1 MNKNILYKKDLVSVI
16 IPLYNSANYI
26 TPTIKSVLS
35 QTYQNFEIILVDD
48 YSKDNTF
55 DVVSE
60 FTKKDNRIKYFKQPV
75 NKGAAEARNRG
86 MDEATGQYIAFLDSD
101 DLWNQDKLEKQLS
114 FMKERN
120 ASFVYCAYDWVD
132 ENENLI
138 KGKVKIKSQVEYK
151 DLLTKT
157 LISTPTVIFDRYI
170 LGDVRMP
177 LRRTGQDYAF
187 WLLLLRETY
196 AFGIDEALVH
206 VRRRTGSLSKNKFQ
220 NLRDIWETQTR
231 LEGINKLSALY
242 HILRYIFFTFKKRYL

>member
-1 MNKNILYKKDLVSVI
+1 MIYKKDLVSVI

-157 LISTPTVIFDRYI
+157 LISTPTVILDRYI

-187 WLLLLRETY
+187 WLLLLRQVN

-242 HILRYIFFTFKKRYL
+242 HLFRYIFFTFKKRYL